1 MSITINDL
9 YRQLFGRSGTNKGT
23 DIEMS
28 EHGRV
33 GGVSSGQPF
42 KFTDTPDQAIKLVTS
57 GSYIYIA
64 YAPVGSLETALVWK
78 AMRLDTTA
86 GLKAEYCDGNSD
98 YDNKVDDI
106 TNLDYS

>member
-1 MSITINDL
+1 MVTISDTYRKL
-9 YRQLFGRSGTNKGT
+9 YGRSGTNKGT
-23 DIEMS
+23 DVDVS

-33 GGVSSGQPF
+33 GGVSTGQPF

-64 YAPVGSLETALVWK
+64 YALVGSIETDEVWK

-86 GLKAEYCDGNSD
+86 GLKAEYCDGNSS
-98 YDNKVDDI
+98 YDNRVDDI
-106 TNLDYS
+106 TNLNYS